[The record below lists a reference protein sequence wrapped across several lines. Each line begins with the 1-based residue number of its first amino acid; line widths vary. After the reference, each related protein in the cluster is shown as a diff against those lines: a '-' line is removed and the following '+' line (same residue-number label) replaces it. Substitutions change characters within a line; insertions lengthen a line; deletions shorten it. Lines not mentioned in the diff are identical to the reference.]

1 MKQQQMANNLEILIL
16 AAGKGTR
23 MNSDTP
29 KVLQPLLGIPMIEH
43 VVEKSFNLKPK
54 KITMIIHRGLTFLK
68 KIYPKID
75 FIVQEPQ
82 LGTGHA
88 VQIFVKKNKKIK
100 NNLLVLYGDNPLIEE
115 QDLKQIIFHLKK
127 NDISLLG
134 FEKKNNSSYGIIIEN
149 NNQVDEIVE
158 YKDASTEQRKLKI
171 CNSGIM
177 GLSKNTLSY
186 IFDIKNNNN
195 KKEYYLT
202 DIVKISKKY
211 NHSTKLIV
219 AKNSSSALGINDMKE
234 LSVAEKILQESLRCK
249 ALKHGVHMKA
259 PETVFLSKDT
269 KFGKNVTIDPYVV
282 IGSKVVIGNEVH
294 IQSFTH
300 IENAI
305 IKNKVSI
312 GPYARIRPGTILNDN
327 SKIGNFVEIKNSK
340 IDKFSKVN
348 HLSYIGDADIGE
360 KVNVGAGTI
369 TCNYDGAKKSKT
381 KIKKNSFIGSNTSLV
396 APVIIGKN
404 SIIGAGSVI
413 TKNVRDNKLALT
425 RSEQKE
431 MRYSKKNKK
440 K

>member
-43 VVEKSFNLKPK
+43 VVEKSLNLKPK
-54 KITMIIHRGLTFLK
+54 KITMIIHRGLTFLE

-88 VQIFVKKNKKIK
+88 VQIFVKKNKKNK

-115 QDLKQIIFHLKK
+115 QDLKQIILHLKK

-158 YKDASTEQRKLKI
+158 YKDASTEQRKLEI

-177 GLSKNTLSY
+177 GLSKNALSY

-219 AKNSSSALGINDMKE
+219 AKNSSSALGVNDMKE
-234 LSVAEKILQESLRCK
+234 LSVAEKILQETLRIN
-249 ALKHGVHMKA
+249 ALKHGVQMKA

-340 IDKFSKVN
+340 IDKYSKVN

-369 TCNYDGAKKSKT
+369 TCNYDGVKKSKT

-396 APVIIGKN
+396 APVTIGKN

-431 MRYSKKNKK
+431 MKYSRKNKK

>member
-1 MKQQQMANNLEILIL
+1 MANNLEILIL

-43 VVEKSFNLKPK
+43 VVEKSLNLKPK
-54 KITMIIHRGLTFLK
+54 KITMIIHRGLTFLE

-158 YKDASTEQRKLKI
+158 YRDASREQRKLEI

-177 GLSKNTLSY
+177 GLSKNALSY

-234 LSVAEKILQESLRCK
+234 LSVAEKILQESLRSK
-249 ALKHGVHMKA
+249 ALKHGVQMKA
-259 PETVFLSKDT
+259 PETVFLSKDI

-294 IQSFTH
+294 IHSFSH

-305 IKNKVSI
+305 IKNKISI

-327 SKIGNFVEIKNSK
+327 SKVGNFVEIKNSK
-340 IDKFSKVN
+340 IDRFSKIN

-369 TCNYDGAKKSKT
+369 TCNYDGVKKSKT
-381 KIKKNSFIGSNTSLV
+381 IIKKNSFIGSNTSLV
-396 APVIIGKN
+396 APITIGKN
-404 SIIGAGSVI
+404 SLIGAGSVI

-431 MRYSKKNKK
+431 MRYSRKK
-440 K
+440 KKK

>member
-1 MKQQQMANNLEILIL
+1 MANNLEILIL

-43 VVEKSFNLKPK
+43 VVEKSLNLKPK
-54 KITMIIHRGLTFLK
+54 KITMIIHRGLTFLE
-68 KIYPKID
+68 KIYPKIH

-88 VQIFVKKNKKIK
+88 VQIFVKKNKKNK

-115 QDLKQIIFHLKK
+115 QDLKQIILHLKK

-158 YKDASTEQRKLKI
+158 YKDASTEQRKLEI

-177 GLSKNTLSY
+177 GLSKNALSY

-219 AKNSSSALGINDMKE
+219 AKNSSSALGVNDMKE
-234 LSVAEKILQESLRCK
+234 LSVAEKILQETLRSN
-249 ALKHGVHMKA
+249 ALKHGVQMKA

-294 IQSFTH
+294 IQSFSH

-312 GPYARIRPGTILNDN
+312 GPYARIRPGTILDDN

-369 TCNYDGAKKSKT
+369 TCNYDGVKKSKT

-396 APVIIGKN
+396 APVTIGKN

-413 TKNVRDNKLALT
+413 TKNVSDNKLALT

-431 MRYSKKNKK
+431 MRYSRKNKK

>member
-1 MKQQQMANNLEILIL
+1 MANNLKILIL

-43 VVEKSFNLKPK
+43 VVEKSLNLKPK
-54 KITMIIHRGLTFLK
+54 KITMIINRGLTFLE

-88 VQIFVKKNKKIK
+88 VQIFVKKNKKNK

-115 QDLKQIIFHLKK
+115 QDLKQIILHLKK

-158 YKDASTEQRKLKI
+158 YKDASTEQRKLEI

-177 GLSKNTLSY
+177 GLSKNALSY

-219 AKNSSSALGINDMKE
+219 AKNSSSALGVNDMKE
-234 LSVAEKILQESLRCK
+234 LSVAEKILQETLRSN
-249 ALKHGVHMKA
+249 ALKHGVQMKA

-294 IQSFTH
+294 IQSFSH

-312 GPYARIRPGTILNDN
+312 GPYARIRPGTILDDN

-369 TCNYDGAKKSKT
+369 TCNYDGVKKSKT

-396 APVIIGKN
+396 APVTIGKN

-413 TKNVRDNKLALT
+413 TKNVSDNKLALT

-431 MRYSKKNKK
+431 MRYSRKNKK

>member
-1 MKQQQMANNLEILIL
+1 MKHQQMANNLEILIL

-43 VVEKSFNLKPK
+43 VVEKSLNLKPK
-54 KITMIIHRGLTFLK
+54 KITMIIHRGLTFLE

-75 FIVQEPQ
+75 FIIQEPQ

-88 VQIFVKKNKKIK
+88 VQIFVKKNKKNK

-115 QDLKQIIFHLKK
+115 QDLKQVVFHLKK

-134 FEKKNNSSYGIIIEN
+134 FKKINNSSYGIIIEN
-149 NNQVDEIVE
+149 NNQVDEILE
-158 YKDASTEQRKLKI
+158 YKDASTEQRKLEI

-177 GLSKNTLSY
+177 GLSKNALSY

-219 AKNSSSALGINDMKE
+219 AKNSSSALGVNDMKE
-234 LSVAEKILQESLRCK
+234 LSVAEKILQETLRSN
-249 ALKHGVHMKA
+249 ALKNGVQMKA

-294 IQSFTH
+294 IQSFSH
-300 IENAI
+300 IENSI

-340 IDKFSKVN
+340 INKFSKVN

-369 TCNYDGAKKSKT
+369 TCNYDGVKKSKT
-381 KIKKNSFIGSNTSLV
+381 KIKKNSFIGSNASLV
-396 APVIIGKN
+396 APVTIGKN

-431 MRYSKKNKK
+431 MRYSRKNKK

>member
-1 MKQQQMANNLEILIL
+1 MANNLEILIL

-29 KVLQPLLGIPMIEH
+29 KVLQPLLGIPIIEH

-54 KITMIIHRGLTFLK
+54 KITMIIHRGLTFLE

-88 VQIFVKKNKKIK
+88 VQIFVKKNKKNK

-115 QDLKQIIFHLKK
+115 QDLKQIILHLKK

-158 YKDASTEQRKLKI
+158 YKDASTEQRKLEI

-177 GLSKNTLSY
+177 GLSKNALSY

-219 AKNSSSALGINDMKE
+219 AKNSSSALGVNDMKE
-234 LSVAEKILQESLRCK
+234 LSVAEKILQETLRSN
-249 ALKHGVHMKA
+249 ALKHGVQMKA

-294 IQSFTH
+294 IQSFSH

-312 GPYARIRPGTILNDN
+312 GPYARIRPGTILDDN

-369 TCNYDGAKKSKT
+369 TCNYDGVKKRQT
-381 KIKKNSFIGSNTSLV
+381 KIKKNSFLGSNTSHV
-396 APVIIGKN
+396 APVTIGKN

-413 TKNVRDNKLALT
+413 TKNVSDNKLALT

-431 MRYSKKNKK
+431 MRYSRKNKK

>member
-1 MKQQQMANNLEILIL
+1 MANNLEILIL

-43 VVEKSFNLKPK
+43 VVEKSLNLKPK
-54 KITMIIHRGLTFLK
+54 KITMIIHRGLTFLE

-88 VQIFVKKNKKIK
+88 VQIFVKKNKKNK

-115 QDLKQIIFHLKK
+115 QDLKQIVFHLKK

-158 YKDASTEQRKLKI
+158 YKDASTEQRKLEI

-177 GLSKNTLSY
+177 GLSKNALSY

-219 AKNSSSALGINDMKE
+219 AKNSSSALGVNDMKE
-234 LSVAEKILQESLRCK
+234 LSVAEKILQETLRSN
-249 ALKHGVHMKA
+249 ALKHGVQMKA

-294 IQSFTH
+294 IQSFSH

-312 GPYARIRPGTILNDN
+312 GPYARIRPGTILDDN

-369 TCNYDGAKKSKT
+369 TCNYDGVKKSKT

-396 APVIIGKN
+396 APVTIGKN

-413 TKNVRDNKLALT
+413 TKNVSDNKLALT

-431 MRYSKKNKK
+431 MRYSRKNKK

>member
-43 VVEKSFNLKPK
+43 VVEKSLNLKPK
-54 KITMIIHRGLTFLK
+54 KITMIIHRGLTFLE

-88 VQIFVKKNKKIK
+88 VQIFVKKNKKNK

-115 QDLKQIIFHLKK
+115 QDLKQIILHLKK

-158 YKDASTEQRKLKI
+158 YKDASTEQRKLEI

-177 GLSKNTLSY
+177 GLSKNALSY

-219 AKNSSSALGINDMKE
+219 AKNSSSALGVNDMKE
-234 LSVAEKILQESLRCK
+234 LSVAEKILQETLRSN
-249 ALKHGVHMKA
+249 ALKHGVQMKA

-294 IQSFTH
+294 IHSFSH

-305 IKNKVSI
+305 IKNKISI

-327 SKIGNFVEIKNSK
+327 SKVGNFVEIKNSK
-340 IDKFSKVN
+340 IDRFSKIN

-369 TCNYDGAKKSKT
+369 TCNYDGVKKSKT
-381 KIKKNSFIGSNTSLV
+381 IIKKNSFIGSNTSLV
-396 APVIIGKN
+396 APITIGKN
-404 SIIGAGSVI
+404 SLIGAGSVI

-431 MRYSKKNKK
+431 MRYSRKK
-440 K
+440 KKK

>member
-1 MKQQQMANNLEILIL
+1 MTTNFEILIL

-43 VVEKSFNLKPK
+43 VIEKSSNLKPK
-54 KITMIIHRGLTFLK
+54 KITMIIHRGLTFLE

-75 FIVQEPQ
+75 FVVQEPQ

-149 NNQVDEIVE
+149 NNQVDKIVE
-158 YKDASTEQRKLKI
+158 YKDASTEQRKLEI

-177 GLSKNTLSY
+177 GLSKNALSY

-219 AKNSSSALGINDMKE
+219 AKNSSSALGVNDMKE
-234 LSVAEKILQESLRCK
+234 LSVAEKILQETLRNN
-249 ALKHGVHMKA
+249 ALKHGVQMKA

-294 IQSFTH
+294 IQSFSH

-369 TCNYDGAKKSKT
+369 TCNYDGVKKSKT

-396 APVIIGKN
+396 APVTIGKN

-413 TKNVRDNKLALT
+413 TKNVSDNKLALT

-431 MRYSKKNKK
+431 MRYSRKNKK